1 MMLNGFRLLL
11 AVSMVLAL
19 WGGAYAWEG
28 RMGGMGDPYGLVSD
42 ESDLFILPTRIVD
55 GTGIQYYG
63 DVRFMYHD
71 LSDMNWNA
79 RLSGSLGFLGDTIT
93 GVDFGGSWGSSGNVW
108 DYSTRVG
115 VTLPA
120 GTGRLGLFFKYTG
133 QRGSYDGTQTLAG
146 SIDGLGSASAV
157 SSYNMRSDYDDFNF
171 RITYGRPLGSDLR
184 IGGEIQ
190 VGYHQ
195 ETNKYRSSLNS
206 LQVLDSVGDPV
217 GIPALALQME
227 NDFLGTLFPFM
238 KPFDSS
244 YWEML
249 FKAGVEGHFGPAWIG
264 MDVRGGPLFGGDN
277 TWSQSMNGAVLN
289 TDGTTIY
296 SGAQSFRLKGDVSGW
311 KLGGDFWLRV
321 PVSDSLSVPFSVTV
335 DYLEKTRGRFRNR
348 NAQLL
353 RRGHYDYDQRFRLG
367 VQEYGEK
374 ARHRSRG
381 RCGKADLQG
390 SQGGRRALL
399 QLHPQRGIHG
409 ACPRYGLQRIG
420 GIPRRRLG
428 QQQISRTHG
437 ASGQVEIAG
446 GTENGFVYPALRSFR
461 FRRPRDGGVL
471 LRSGDASPRRS
482 QRAEEP
488 GFPGWNHLGNHGL
501 FRSDDEDPGIRG
513 RTLRAG
519 GVSEIRSE
527 RSRRQQCSRK
537 YRQCPVVLEPV
548 DEHGVGGGWS
558 FRLLLGM

>member
-335 DYLEKTRGRFRNR
+335 DYLEKTRDGSGIGTLSYYDGDTTTTISGFDWAYKNTEKKLGIEAGGGVEKQISKDLKVAAGLYY
-348 NAQLL
+348 NYIHNEESMALALDTGFNVLGESLVVVWDNNKFPVLTEHLVKLKLL
-353 RRGHYDYDQRFRLG
+353 AERKMDSYTL
-367 VQEYGEK
+367 
-374 ARHRSRG
+374 
-381 RCGKADLQG
+381 RCGLSAFGGPVTAEYSSVLGTPLLGGVNVLRNQG
-390 SQGGRRALL
+390 SLDGTTW
-399 QLHPQRGIHG
+399 GITGSFG
-409 ACPRYGLQRIG
+409 ATTKIQ
-420 GIPRRRLG
+420 
-428 QQQISRTHG
+428 
-437 ASGQVEIAG
+437 
-446 GTENGFVYPALRSFR
+446 GFVVEPFVQAGYQKFDLSGP
-461 FRRPRDGGVL
+461 GGSSV
-471 LRSGDASPRRS
+471 
-482 QRAEEP
+482 
-488 GFPGWNHLGNHGL
+488 LGNIANAPWSLNQSTSTVLVG
-501 FRSDDEDPGIRG
+501 
-513 RTLRAG
+513 G
-519 GVSEIRSE
+519 GVSA
-527 RSRRQQCSRK
+527 
-537 YRQCPVVLEPV
+537 
-548 DEHGVGGGWS
+548 S
-558 FRLLLGM
+558 F